1 MILNKKPD
9 LIVADS
15 SVFLEVY
22 EKKPADVKLTSFSVL
37 FAKLKGD
44 IDEYMRG
51 VEVLKKLNENS
62 KILIAECCTHA
73 PAEEDIGRIKIPNMI
88 RKKVGENLKVDV
100 TSGSA
105 FPENISDYDLIIQCG
120 GCMLNSK
127 NIKNRINTAQEKSI
141 PITNYGIVIAYFKGI
156 LDKIDF

>member
-1 MILNKKPD
+1 
-9 LIVADS
+9 
-15 SVFLEVY
+15 
-22 EKKPADVKLTSFSVL
+22 
-37 FAKLKGD
+37 
-44 IDEYMRG
+44 MRG
-51 VEVLKKLNENS
+51 VEALKKLNENS

-88 RKKVGENLKVDV
+88 RKKVGKNLKVDV